1 MSQDHLSEDTHVL
14 AGLADAQDGEDG
26 REHEHDQGDVAGSV
40 RPLLTA
46 AEARQVSDAAAN
58 VLAPLISGALS
69 ALWSASGYLTAF
81 RYALHTMYGLPDH
94 RPPLRGAHPHPLPHR
109 APH

>member
-14 AGLADAQDGEDG
+14 AG
-26 REHEHDQGDVAGSV
+26 V
-40 RPLLTA
+40 
-46 AEARQVSDAAAN
+46 
-58 VLAPLISGALS
+58 LS
-69 ALWSASGYLTAF
+69 ALWPASGYLTAF